1 MKKFYVLA
9 LCLICAMG
17 AKALDE
23 FYAVLNG
30 DVMTFYYD
38 NERRQN
44 NGSTDWQTD
53 YVNSGVKK
61 AVFDESTQDYD
72 NISAYHMFEDFTDL
86 EQVVN
91 LRYIGSIYS
100 ANAMFKNCSS
110 LRVADFMGID
120 MSRAYDATDMFN
132 GCSSL
137 TAIYSD
143 DNWYSN
149 SEWRFDDNMFL
160 GCTSLV
166 GGNGT
171 AYDPS
176 HVDGFYARPDEP
188 GQPGYFTIYS
198 PADELCDVSYEGQW
212 KFKHSQILP
221 AAGNGEMTLVFF
233 TEENWYYDVEG
244 ASLVTPGE
252 GMALFFTIQPEALD
266 KLAGVYSDSNNKI
279 VLSNHKSTLF
289 TYGDGEKDYS
299 DVTAGTVTIK
309 LNATRDAYDLEYD
322 MTFLMWGT
330 NSMTFAGGIYGIC
343 VDDIDPKQG
352 IDHVSANLDGSQK
365 MIKDGQ
371 LLIQKN
377 GKTFNAT
384 GAEVR

>member
-9 LCLICAMG
+9 LSLICAMG
-17 AKALDE
+17 AKAVDE

-38 NERRQN
+38 NERIQN
-44 NGSTDWQTD
+44 GGSKNWQTD

-61 AVFDESTQDYD
+61 AVFDESTLGCSLNARD
-72 NISAYHMFEDFTDL
+72 MFKNFADL

-91 LRYIGSIYS
+91 LRYIKIAGSTCS
-100 ANAMFKNCSS
+100 MFENCTSLRTVDFTGVDMSSGFGNAIDMFKNCSS
-110 LRVADFMGID
+110 L
-120 MSRAYDATDMFN
+120 
-132 GCSSL
+132 
-137 TAIYSD
+137 TAIYCN
-143 DNWYSN
+143 DNWYSH
-149 SEWRFDDNMFL
+149 SDWRFDDNMFL

-176 HVDGFYARPDEP
+176 HVDGVYARPDEP
-188 GQPGYFTIYS
+188 GQPGYFTVYN
-198 PADELCDVSYEGQW
+198 PADELCDVTYEGQW

-221 AAGNGEMTLVFF
+221 AAANGEMTLVFF